1 MNSQE
6 TKVESR
12 KTSYQKRKTFFAL
25 FAIFFALFSCN
36 PSITTDPTAKL
47 TFSTDT
53 VCFDTVFTAQGSA
66 TSILMVYNTEKKAIH
81 IDRISLQNGSASPF
95 HLNIDGLTN
104 SESVSEDITLESN
117 DSLFIFVRVNIDP
130 TDSLTPVFV
139 SDRILF
145 SFNDKTQT
153 VELEAFGQ
161 DVEIIRSTIFRNDT
175 TLSGKKP
182 YLIYDYAAID
192 TAKTLTIAAGSRFYF
207 HDKAQLV
214 VFGNLIAQGTLEQP
228 ITMQSDR
235 IDHLFTQVPYSMVAG
250 RWDGLYLVQ
259 IADRPEAHYDI
270 NYLETQSGAVGLYCI
285 NRDPQNLHPSLRLYN
300 SMIHNFNHY
309 GLVLQDI
316 DAQIVNCQISN
327 CAQYCVYLAGGKHD
341 FIHTTIASYYNN
353 TDVRIQSTPRED
365 MAAVYINDL
374 YKTTQQMQT
383 SFYNSI
389 IMGVRSNQLV
399 LATPF
404 EEQYKGVFSHCY
416 LRNDSISLPQFSDIT
431 YYQKEDTVFK
441 NVFYK
446 YKEYINYD
454 FTLDSVSPCLNIADT
469 AVSRLYPLDRRG
481 RNRFDDQHPD
491 LGCYEL

>member
-1 MNSQE
+1 MNGRKS
-6 TKVESR
+6 KVESR
-12 KTSYQKRKTFFAL
+12 KTNCQKRITFLAFAL
-25 FAIFFALFSCN
+25 ILFVLSSCN
-36 PSITTDPTAKL
+36 PMVTTNPAAKL
-47 TFSTDT
+47 TFSSDT
-53 VCFDTVFTAQGSA
+53 VSFDTVFTTQGSA
-66 TSILMVYNTEKKAIH
+66 TSVLMVYNTEKKAIH
-81 IDRISLQNGSASPF
+81 INRISLAGGNTSPF

-104 SESVSEDITLESN
+104 AESASEDITLESG
-117 DSLFIFVRVNIDP
+117 DSLFVFVRVNIDP
-130 TDSLTPVFV
+130 TDSMSPVFV
-139 SDRILF
+139 NDQILF
-145 SFNDKTQT
+145 SFNDKTQS

-161 DVEIIRSTIFRNDT
+161 DVEIIRSTIFPNDT
-175 TLSGKKP
+175 TLLGKKP

-192 TAKTLTIAAGSRFYF
+192 TAKTLTIAPGCRFYF
-207 HDKAQLV
+207 HDNAQFV
-214 VFGNLIAQGTLEQP
+214 IFGNLIAQGTLEQP
-228 ITMQSDR
+228 IIMQSDR
-235 IDHLFTQVPYSMVAG
+235 IDHLFTHVPYSMVAG
-250 RWDGLYLVQ
+250 RWDGFYLVQ
-259 IADRPEAHYDI
+259 TADRPEAYYNI
-270 NYLETQSGAVGLYCI
+270 NYLETQSGTVGLYCI
-285 NRDPQNLHPSLRLYN
+285 NQAPENRHPSLKLYN
-300 SMIHNFNHY
+300 SVIHNFNHY
-309 GLVLQDI
+309 GLVLQDV

-389 IMGVRSNQLV
+389 IMGIRSNQLV

-404 EEQYKGVFSHCY
+404 EERYQGVFSHCY

-446 YKEYINYD
+446 YKEYIDYD

-469 AVSRLYPLDRRG
+469 TISRQYPLDRCG
-481 RNRFDDQHPD
+481 KNRFDDTQPD